1 MQVTWN
7 GTSKVKAEELAGILA
22 EHSLFADCD
31 EAELADLILR
41 GHFVEYAKG
50 DELIMQGDPGN
61 SLLILLSGNARTSMI
76 ASNGHEI
83 VLDYAE
89 PGQVLGEIA
98 LLDGGERT
106 ASVTAIEPIT
116 ALTITRI
123 AFEEILKNH
132 KNMALRLLKVMANR
146 IRTANTMIE
155 GDRAYTSGPRLARY
169 LLRLSVVGAEE
180 GRLKLDLSQSELG
193 NFAGMSRE
201 HINRQLSTWS
211 EDGIVSVESGKVR
224 ILNHATLSNI
234 ANADS

>member
-1 MQVTWN
+1 M
-7 GTSKVKAEELAGILA
+7 KAEQLAGILA

-41 GHFVEYAKG
+41 GHFMQYKKG

-76 ASNGHEI
+76 ASNGYE
-83 VLDYAE
+83 V
-89 PGQVLGEIA
+89 V
-98 LLDGGERT
+98 RT
-106 ASVTAIEPIT
+106 ASVTAIEPT
-116 ALTITRI
+116 SALSITRE
-123 AFEEILKNH
+123 AFEEILAKH
-132 KNMALRLLKVMANR
+132 KNMALRLLKVMASR
-146 IRTANTMIE
+146 IRMANSMIE

-201 HINRQLSTWS
+201 HINRQLSAWS
-211 EDGIVSVESGKVR
+211 ESEIVAVESGKVI
-224 ILNHATLSNI
+224 ILDHAMLSHI
-234 ANADS
+234 AEADS

>member
-1 MQVTWN
+1 MN
-7 GTSKVKAEELAGILA
+7 AEELANILA
-22 EHSLFADCD
+22 EHSLFANCD

-41 GHFVEYAKG
+41 GHFMQYKKG

-61 SLLILLSGNARTSMI
+61 SLLILLSGYARTSMI

-89 PGQVLGEIA
+89 AGQVLGEIA

-106 ASVTAIEPIT
+106 ASVTAIEPT
-116 ALTITRI
+116 SALSITRE
-123 AFEEILKNH
+123 AFEEILAKH
-132 KNMALRLLKVMANR
+132 KNMALRLLQVMARR
-146 IRTANTMIE
+146 IRMANSMIE

-169 LLRLSVVGAEE
+169 LLRLSVVGAEG
-180 GRLKLDLSQSELG
+180 GRLKLNLSQSELG

-211 EDGIVSVESGKVR
+211 EDQIVAVENGKVR
-224 ILNHATLSNI
+224 ILNHAMLSHI
-234 ANADS
+234 AEADS

>member
-1 MQVTWN
+1 M
-7 GTSKVKAEELAGILA
+7 KAEELASILA

-41 GHFVEYAKG
+41 GHFVEYRKG
-50 DELIMQGDPGN
+50 DDMIVQGDSGE

-98 LLDGGERT
+98 LLDGGDRT
-106 ASVTAIEPIT
+106 ATVTAIEASS
-116 ALTITRI
+116 ALTITRD
-123 AFEEILKNH
+123 AFSDILQKH
-132 KNMALRLLKVMANR
+132 KNMALRVLKVMANR

-201 HINRQLSTWS
+201 HINRQLSAWS
-211 EDGIVSVESGKVR
+211 EDNIVSVESGKVR
-224 ILNHATLSNI
+224 ILNHALLSNI
-234 ANADS
+234 AEADS

>member
-1 MQVTWN
+1 M
-7 GTSKVKAEELAGILA
+7 KAEELAGILA

-31 EAELADLILR
+31 EAELGDLILR
-41 GHFVEYAKG
+41 GHFVDYKKG
-50 DELIMQGDPGN
+50 EDLIMQGDPGD

-106 ASVTAIEPIT
+106 ASVTAIEPT
-116 ALTITRI
+116 SALAITRS
-123 AFEEILKNH
+123 AFEEILKKH
-132 KNMALRLLKVMANR
+132 KNMALRLLRVMASR

-180 GRLKLDLSQSELG
+180 GLLKLDLSQSELG

-201 HINRQLSTWS
+201 HINRQLSAWS
-211 EDGIVSVESGKVR
+211 EDDIVSVESGKVR
-224 ILNHATLSNI
+224 ILNHAILSNI

>member
-1 MQVTWN
+1 MN
-7 GTSKVKAEELAGILA
+7 AEELANILA

-41 GHFVEYAKG
+41 GHFVQYKKG

-76 ASNGHEI
+76 ASNGNEV

-89 PGQVLGEIA
+89 AGQVLGEIA

-106 ASVTAIEPIT
+106 ASVTAIEPT
-116 ALTITRI
+116 SALSITRA
-123 AFEEILKNH
+123 AFEDILAKH
-132 KNMALRLLKVMANR
+132 KNMALRLLKVMAKR
-146 IRTANTMIE
+146 IRTANSMIE

-169 LLRLSVVGAEE
+169 LLRLSVAGANE

-201 HINRQLSTWS
+201 HINRQLSAWS
-211 EDGIVSVESGKVR
+211 ESGIVAVESGKVR
-224 ILNHATLSNI
+224 ILDHAMLSHI
-234 ANADS
+234 AEADS

>member
-1 MQVTWN
+1 MR
-7 GTSKVKAEELAGILA
+7 AEELAGILA

-31 EAELADLILR
+31 DAELADLILR
-41 GHFVEYAKG
+41 GHFVEYKKG
-50 DELIMQGDPGN
+50 DDLIVQGDPGN

-89 PGQVLGEIA
+89 AGQVLGEIA

-106 ASVTAIEPIT
+106 ATVTAIEPT
-116 ALTITRI
+116 SALTITRE
-123 AFEEILKNH
+123 AFEDILKKH
-132 KNMALRLLKVMANR
+132 KNMALRLLKVMASR
-146 IRTANTMIE
+146 IRTANSMIE

-169 LLRLSVVGAEE
+169 LMRLSVVGAEE

-201 HINRQLSTWS
+201 HINRQLSAWS
-211 EDGIVSVESGKVR
+211 EDDIVSVESGKVR
-224 ILNHATLSNI
+224 ILNYALLSSI
-234 ANADS
+234 AEADS

>member
-1 MQVTWN
+1 M
-7 GTSKVKAEELAGILA
+7 KAEELAGLLT

-31 EAELADLILR
+31 EEELADIILR
-41 GHFVEYAKG
+41 GHFVQYDKG

-61 SLLILLSGNARTSMI
+61 ALMILLSGNARTSMI

-83 VLDYAE
+83 TLDYAE
-89 PGQVLGEIA
+89 AGQVIGEIA

-106 ASVTAIEPIT
+106 ASVTAIDPIT
-116 ALTITRI
+116 ALTITRS
-123 AFEEILKNH
+123 AFEEILQKH

-146 IRTANTMIE
+146 IRTANSMIE

-169 LLRLSVVGAEE
+169 LMRLSVVGAEE

-201 HINRQLSTWS
+201 HINRQLSAWS
-211 EDGIVSVESGKVR
+211 EDDIISVESGKVR
-224 ILNHATLSNI
+224 IINYAMLSHIAT
-234 ANADS
+234 ADS

>member
-1 MQVTWN
+1 MGLELV
-7 GTSKVKAEELAGILA
+7 KVKAEELAGILA

-41 GHFVEYAKG
+41 GHFVEYGKG
-50 DELIMQGDPGN
+50 DDMIVQGDSGE

-106 ASVTAIEPIT
+106 ATVTAIEASST
-116 ALTITRI
+116 LTITRS
-123 AFEEILKNH
+123 AFSDILQKH
-132 KNMALRLLKVMANR
+132 KNMALRVLKVMANR

-201 HINRQLSTWS
+201 HINRQLSAWS
-211 EDGIVSVESGKVR
+211 ENDIVSVESGKVR
-224 ILNHATLSNI
+224 ILNHAMLSNI
-234 ANADS
+234 AEADS

>member
-1 MQVTWN
+1 M
-7 GTSKVKAEELAGILA
+7 KAEELGEMLA

-41 GHFVEYAKG
+41 GHFTSYKKG
-50 DELIMQGDPGN
+50 EDLIVQGDPGD
-61 SLLILLSGNARTSMI
+61 SLLVLLSGNVRTSMI

-106 ASVTAIEPIT
+106 ASVTAIEPST
-116 ALTITRI
+116 VLMITRA
-123 AFEEILKNH
+123 AFEEILKKH
-132 KNMALRLLKVMANR
+132 KNMALRLLRVMASR

-201 HINRQLSTWS
+201 HINRQLSAWS
-211 EDGIVSVESGKVR
+211 EDDIVSVESGKLR

>member
-1 MQVTWN
+1 M
-7 GTSKVKAEELAGILA
+7 KAEELAEILA

-41 GHFVEYAKG
+41 GHFVEYDKG
-50 DELIMQGDPGN
+50 DDMIVQGDAGE

-106 ASVTAIEPIT
+106 ATVTAIERSS
-116 ALTITRI
+116 ALTITRS
-123 AFEEILKNH
+123 AFGDILQKH
-132 KNMALRLLKVMANR
+132 KNMALRVLKVMANR
-146 IRTANTMIE
+146 IRMANTMIE

-201 HINRQLSTWS
+201 HINRQLSAWS
-211 EDGIVSVESGKVR
+211 EDDIVSVESGKVR
-224 ILNHATLSNI
+224 ILNHAMLSNI
-234 ANADS
+234 AEADS

>member
-1 MQVTWN
+1 M
-7 GTSKVKAEELAGILA
+7 KAEDRASILA

-41 GHFVEYAKG
+41 GHFVEYNKG
-50 DELIMQGDPGN
+50 DDMIVQGDPGE

-106 ASVTAIEPIT
+106 ATVTAIEASS
-116 ALTITRI
+116 ALTITRN
-123 AFEEILKNH
+123 AFSDILQNH
-132 KNMALRLLKVMANR
+132 KNMALRVLKVMANR

-201 HINRQLSTWS
+201 HINRQLSAWS
-211 EDGIVSVESGKVR
+211 EDDIVSVESGKVR
-224 ILNHATLSNI
+224 ILNHAMLSNI
-234 ANADS
+234 AEADS

>member
-1 MQVTWN
+1 
-7 GTSKVKAEELAGILA
+7 VKADELADILA

-31 EAELADLILR
+31 ESELADLILR
-41 GHFVEYAKG
+41 GHFVKYAKG
-50 DELIMQGDPGN
+50 DEMIIQGDPGN

-98 LLDGGERT
+98 ILDGGERT
-106 ASVTAIEPIT
+106 ANVTAIEPSS
-116 ALTITRI
+116 ALSITRE
-123 AFEEILKNH
+123 AFEDILAKH
-132 KNMALRLLKVMANR
+132 KNMALRLLTVMAGR
-146 IRTANTMIE
+146 IRMANSMIE

-169 LLRLSVVGAEE
+169 LLRLCVVGAEE

-201 HINRQLSTWS
+201 HINRQLSAWS
-211 EDGIVSVESGKVR
+211 EGQIISVESGKVS
-224 ILNHATLSNI
+224 ILNHALLSSI
-234 ANADS
+234 AEADS

>member
-1 MQVTWN
+1 M
-7 GTSKVKAEELAGILA
+7 KAEDLASILA

-31 EAELADLILR
+31 ETELADLILR
-41 GHFVEYAKG
+41 GHFVEYNKG
-50 DELIMQGDPGN
+50 DDMIVQGDPGE

-106 ASVTAIEPIT
+106 ATVTAIEASS
-116 ALTITRI
+116 ALTITRN
-123 AFEEILKNH
+123 AFSDILQKH
-132 KNMALRLLKVMANR
+132 KNMALRVLKVMANR
-146 IRTANTMIE
+146 IRMANTMIE

-201 HINRQLSTWS
+201 HINRQLSAWS
-211 EDGIVSVESGKVR
+211 EDEIVSVESGKVR
-224 ILNHATLSNI
+224 ILNHAMLSNI
-234 ANADS
+234 AEADS

>member
-1 MQVTWN
+1 M
-7 GTSKVKAEELAGILA
+7 KAEELAHILA

-31 EAELADLILR
+31 ETELADLILR
-41 GHFVEYAKG
+41 GHFVEFKKG
-50 DELIMQGDPGN
+50 DDMIVQGDPGD

-106 ASVTAIEPIT
+106 ATVTAIEPSS
-116 ALTITRI
+116 ALTITRD
-123 AFEEILKNH
+123 AFSDILQKH
-132 KNMALRLLKVMANR
+132 KNMALRVLRVMANR

-169 LLRLSVVGAEE
+169 LMRLSVVGAEE

-201 HINRQLSTWS
+201 HINRQLSAWS
-211 EDGIVSVESGKVR
+211 EDDIVSVENGKVR
-224 ILNHATLSNI
+224 IINYATLSQI
-234 ANADS
+234 AEADS

>member
-1 MQVTWN
+1 M
-7 GTSKVKAEELAGILA
+7 KAEDLASILA

-41 GHFVEYAKG
+41 GHFVEYSKG
-50 DELIMQGDPGN
+50 DDMIVQGDPGE

-106 ASVTAIEPIT
+106 ATVTAIEASS
-116 ALTITRI
+116 ALTITRT
-123 AFEEILKNH
+123 AFGEILQNH
-132 KNMALRLLKVMANR
+132 KNMALRVLKVMANR

-201 HINRQLSTWS
+201 HINRQLSAWS
-211 EDGIVSVESGKVR
+211 EDNIVSVESGKVR
-224 ILNHATLSNI
+224 ILNHAMLSNI
-234 ANADS
+234 AEADS

>member
-1 MQVTWN
+1 M
-7 GTSKVKAEELAGILA
+7 KADELASILA

-41 GHFVEYAKG
+41 GHFVKYEKG
-50 DELIMQGDPGN
+50 DDMIVQGDSGE

-106 ASVTAIEPIT
+106 ATVTAIEESS
-116 ALTITRI
+116 ALTITRD
-123 AFEEILKNH
+123 AFGDILQKH
-132 KNMALRLLKVMANR
+132 KNMALRVLKVMANR
-146 IRTANTMIE
+146 IRMANTMIE

-201 HINRQLSTWS
+201 HINRQLSAWS
-211 EDGIVSVESGKVR
+211 EDNIVSVESGKVR
-224 ILNHATLSNI
+224 ILNHAMLSNI
-234 ANADS
+234 AEADS

>member
-1 MQVTWN
+1 M
-7 GTSKVKAEELAGILA
+7 KAEELAGILA

-41 GHFVEYAKG
+41 GHFVEYKKG
-50 DELIMQGDPGN
+50 DDMIVQGDPGN

-89 PGQVLGEIA
+89 AGQVLGEIA

-106 ASVTAIEPIT
+106 ATVTAIEPT
-116 ALTITRI
+116 SALTITRE
-123 AFEEILKNH
+123 AFEDILKKH
-132 KNMALRLLKVMANR
+132 KNMALRLLNVMANR
-146 IRTANTMIE
+146 IRTANSMIE

-169 LLRLSVVGAEE
+169 LMRLSVVGAEE

-193 NFAGMSRE
+193 NFAGMSWE
-201 HINRQLSTWS
+201 HINRQLSAWS
-211 EDGIVSVESGKVR
+211 EDDIVSVESGKVR
-224 ILNHATLSNI
+224 ILNYGILSSI
-234 ANADS
+234 AEADS

>member
-1 MQVTWN
+1 M
-7 GTSKVKAEELAGILA
+7 KAEELANILA

-31 EAELADLILR
+31 ESELADLILR
-41 GHFVEYAKG
+41 GHFVKYAKG
-50 DELIMQGDPGN
+50 DQMIIQGDPGN

-106 ASVTAIEPIT
+106 ANVTAIEPSS
-116 ALTITRI
+116 ALSITRE
-123 AFEEILKNH
+123 AFEDILAKH
-132 KNMALRLLKVMANR
+132 KNMALRLLTVMAGR
-146 IRTANTMIE
+146 IRMANSMIE

-201 HINRQLSTWS
+201 HINRQLSAWS
-211 EDGIVSVESGKVR
+211 EGQIVTVESGKVS
-224 ILNHATLSNI
+224 ILNHALLSSI
-234 ANADS
+234 AEADS